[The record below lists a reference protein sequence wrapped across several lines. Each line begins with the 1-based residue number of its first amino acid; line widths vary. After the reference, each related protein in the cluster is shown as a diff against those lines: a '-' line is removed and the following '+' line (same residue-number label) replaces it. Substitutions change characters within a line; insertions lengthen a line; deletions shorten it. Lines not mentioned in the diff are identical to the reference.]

1 MGRMDLLR
9 QHVAYKS
16 LAILNLLAGA
26 GPGAEFVLIGDNAE
40 QDAYIYS
47 GIKLLADGQLSP
59 TGYRL
64 YLEHAGVEHDVA
76 ADLAQ
81 GLPLKNGAKVVAVL
95 IRNVP
100 GYRLPESAPLSG
112 VVQQF
117 DNFYQAALLL
127 MQIGILPNESL
138 WQLTRHFHNLYGMT
152 QSQLIVM
159 LKALVDRVGVDSA
172 LGETA
177 LAVMGRLHTDEA
189 VGPELAATFARSL
202 NCDLA
207 TIALETEASI
217 IQCAKKWQKA
227 LTAER

>member
-1 MGRMDLLR
+1 MV
-9 QHVAYKS
+9 QH
-16 LAILNLLAGA
+16 
-26 GPGAEFVLIGDNAE
+26 
-40 QDAYIYS
+40 
-47 GIKLLADGQLSP
+47 
-59 TGYRL
+59 
-64 YLEHAGVEHDVA
+64 
-76 ADLAQ
+76 
-81 GLPLKNGAKVVAVL
+81 
-95 IRNVP
+95 
-100 GYRLPESAPLSG
+100 
-112 VVQQF
+112 F

-189 VGPELAATFARSL
+189 VGPELAQTFARSL